1 MFSWNL
7 TLVSPQLLIEMGVRN
22 DFTFLLK
29 SLKENQNIS
38 VYSIGVVGS
47 GGGCGSLSALYLK
60 GAAAVN
66 FQVKTNFYMKSP
78 TQFTNV
84 GS

>member
-1 MFSWNL
+1 
-7 TLVSPQLLIEMGVRN
+7 MGKRN

-29 SLKENQNIS
+29 SLKENENVS
-38 VYSIGVVGS
+38 VCSIGVVGS

-78 TQFTNV
+78 TQFINV
-84 GS
+84 GN

>member
-1 MFSWNL
+1 
-7 TLVSPQLLIEMGVRN
+7 MGKRN

-29 SLKENQNIS
+29 SLKENQNVS
-38 VYSIGVVGS
+38 VYSIGVVES
-47 GGGCGSLSALYLK
+47 GGVCGSLSALYLK

-78 TQFTNV
+78 TQFINV
-84 GS
+84 GN